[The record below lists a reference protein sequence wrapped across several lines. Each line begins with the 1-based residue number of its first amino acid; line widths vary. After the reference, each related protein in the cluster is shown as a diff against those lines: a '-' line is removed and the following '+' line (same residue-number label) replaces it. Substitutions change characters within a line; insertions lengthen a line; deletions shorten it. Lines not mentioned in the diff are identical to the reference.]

1 MQTIKLLTFAL
12 LIVAFAMTGCKKD
25 DTQNLKNKSDAL
37 VSKKTTDQLLAF
49 REQLKLKNG
58 ASLSVDSAT
67 WYLEGL
73 LNYENANNNH
83 QFDGLQFLYDTL
95 VMYTSSTELSMTE
108 LNEAHTYLTIK
119 LAEIAQAQNI
129 TDFAF
134 DAVDI
139 SITTSGLKNGETQ
152 LTMVVGGGSNTVGYY
167 IAFGPTDHWI
177 WGMQGGKCGGNTGG
191 GLSDAAQEL
200 NYKFGHPLAVPAG
213 YFTGL
218 FYVFADGTEFPDAA
232 NPGPYCDYKIFYFNA
247 GNTGIW
253 PCLNPTELNYYLA
266 KMPEIIAAKKPAGKT
281 FAYANANSRF
291 YPNGNNVYYH
301 EYKLWYGDFTIND
314 PID

>member
-1 MQTIKLLTFAL
+1 MVSIL
-12 LIVAFAMTGCKKD
+12 MTGCKKD
-25 DTQNLKNKSDAL
+25 ETQYQQEKSDAIK
-37 VSKKTTDQLLAF
+37 SKKTTEQLLAF
-49 REQLKLKNG
+49 REKLKLKNG
-58 ASLSVDSAT
+58 ASLPIDSAN

-73 LNYENANNNH
+73 LNYEQANNNH
-83 QFDGLQFLYDTL
+83 QFDGLQFFYDTL
-95 VMYTSSTELSMTE
+95 LMYTSGSELTMTE
-108 LNEAHTYLTIK
+108 LNEAHSYFTNKLT
-119 LAEIAQAQNI
+119 EIAQAQNI

-134 DAVDI
+134 DAVDL
-139 SITTSGLKNGETQ
+139 SIITSGLKNGETQ
-152 LTMVVGGGSNTVGYY
+152 LIMVVGGGSNTVGYY
-167 IAFGPTDHWI
+167 TAFGPTDYWI
-177 WGMQGGKCGGNTGG
+177 WGMQGGKCGGFTGG

-213 YFTGL
+213 YLTGL
-218 FYVFADGTEFPDAA
+218 FYVFADGTEFPDVA

-253 PCLNPTELNYYLA
+253 PCLDPIELNYYLS

-281 FAYANANSRF
+281 FAYANAYSRF

-301 EYKLWYGDFTIND
+301 EYRLWYGDFTIND